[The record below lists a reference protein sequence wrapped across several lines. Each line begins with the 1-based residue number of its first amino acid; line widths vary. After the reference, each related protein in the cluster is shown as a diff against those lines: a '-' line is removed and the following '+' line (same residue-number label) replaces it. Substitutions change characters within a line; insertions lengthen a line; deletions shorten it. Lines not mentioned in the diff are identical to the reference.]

1 MANTVKCRYAHCR
14 HPDDVRPPDQM
25 VKDPSAKGTMY
36 YHAECLEEKNKI
48 AEIRYYYKTNIDFHV
63 GMAFLNKMINEAVIE
78 RRIPPDDLLF
88 ALKFY
93 KKTGRTINNPSAL
106 LFITKSKAVQKEKQ
120 RITAEKSFDFGGKN
134 EELGKQSTEFKY
146 KPVGEKKG
154 FGSILKKG

>member
-14 HPDDVRPPDQM
+14 HPDDMRPPDQM

-78 RRIPPDDLLF
+78 RNIPPDDILF

-93 KKTGRTINNPSAL
+93 KRTGRTINSPASL
-106 LFITKSKAVQKEKQ
+106 LFITKSKAVLKEKEK
-120 RITAEKSFDFGGKN
+120 IIGEKSFDYSGKSK
-134 EELGKQSTEFKY
+134 ELGAKATDFTY
-146 KPVGEKKG
+146 KPSGEKKG
-154 FGSILKKG
+154 FGGILKKG